1 MRRLAFFQRGESMG
15 DESARVLGAIEAS
28 IEHTASA
35 LETIQE
41 QQTKLGEVITSN
53 HLETTKGFG
62 ELETKVALVD
72 QKLDTHIDT
81 TTRCISLCEDAT
93 KGNKAGGNGTLAT
106 GVAGLTGGALLA
118 GKWIYDKFS
127 GG

>member
-1 MRRLAFFQRGESMG
+1 MRRLAFFQRGETMG

-28 IEHTASA
+28 LEHTASA

-41 QQTKLGEVITSN
+41 QQGRLGEVITNN

-62 ELETKVALVD
+62 ELDTKVALVD
-72 QKLDTHIDT
+72 QKLDTHIET
-81 TTRCISLCEDAT
+81 TTKCIALCEDAT
-93 KGNKAGGNGTLAT
+93 QTSTKGKGTLAT
-106 GVAGLTGGALLA
+106 GVAGITGGALLA
-118 GKWIYDKFS
+118 GKWIYDRIS